1 MSDEIQ
7 EREVARRLFAAEFDD
22 ATLSYSESDE
32 ERAPNYVVTPTGARV
47 NRMFA
52 VGALTEVESV
62 NDDVLRGRIAD
73 PTGAFVTYAG
83 QYQPDAAAFL
93 ERATPP
99 CFVSITGKGRTYQ
112 PEDSDRIFTSVRP
125 ESLNEVDAD
134 TRDRWLVT
142 AAEATLDRLATMATA
157 LELDARGDDLRTEL
171 ESRGVDAAL
180 ANGVALAIDHY
191 RPTEQYLEAVRRLT
205 VQTLELVADER
216 ESVETLDVDPGESG
230 PDELGPLPVVAAAT
244 PASADTD
251 GTHSASVSES
261 APTTH
266 SSPESADTE
275 AESAGGDSSPDGP
288 AASTRDATDA
298 AGTADAASA
307 ASTPDT
313 DAANSDPAPGAV
325 SPAST
330 SDGDREEADATG
342 AGSTTHADDADTA
355 TETQS
360 APSTTETGVTD
371 ASDTSTEATTKPAG
385 TDGPSDLGDV
395 PSGGSDDPTPTDEDG
410 VDDLGDFGTDET
422 PDESEMYELDDDER
436 AEIESEFSTEFATGN
451 EVDDP
456 GEADIDVPDVEDL
469 EAEAAAAADPDAGGA
484 GDSVTDADGS
494 PSPPDPDTA
503 AGTDADEPT
512 GSDPVT
518 DDGGAA
524 AGSDTESTVDAADDA
539 GSESDDTGS
548 ESDGTTDDVDLEA
561 AVVDVMSE
569 FDDGD
574 GAQQEAV
581 VSAVVDEYGVDSDAV
596 ESAIQEAL
604 MGGKCYEPADG
615 RLKAI

>member
-7 EREVARRLFAAEFDD
+7 EREVARRVFAAEFDD

-47 NRMFA
+47 NRLFA
-52 VGALTEVESV
+52 VGALTEVEAV

-93 ERATPP
+93 ERAAPP

-112 PEDSDRIFTSVRP
+112 PEDSERIFTSVRP

-142 AAEATLDRLATMATA
+142 AAEATLDRLATMAAA

-191 RPTEQYLEAVRRLT
+191 RPTEHYLEAVRRLT

-216 ESVETLDVDPGESG
+216 ESVETLDTDPGESG
-230 PDELGPLPVVAAAT
+230 PDELGALPEATAAT
-244 PASADTD
+244 PASADAD
-251 GTHSASVSES
+251 GTQSASAPESGETAQSPPRSTDAEPARSTPASES
-261 APTTH
+261 A
-266 SSPESADTE
+266 
-275 AESAGGDSSPDGP
+275 DGQP
-288 AASTRDATDA
+288 AASDPAREETT
-298 AGTADAASA
+298 ASA
-307 ASTPDT
+307 QD
-313 DAANSDPAPGAV
+313 
-325 SPAST
+325 
-330 SDGDREEADATG
+330 
-342 AGSTTHADDADTA
+342 ADDTETYTSGADTVS
-355 TETQS
+355 ETQS
-360 APSTTETGVTD
+360 APSTKTGVTD
-371 ASDTSTEATTKPAG
+371 ASDTSAEASTEPAG
-385 TDGPSDLGDV
+385 ADSPSDLTDV
-395 PSGGSDDPTPTDEDG
+395 PSSGIDDPDAHTDDDS
-410 VDDLGDFGTDET
+410 VDDLGDFGTAEDGVGDLGTDENNVDDLGDLGT
-422 PDESEMYELDDDER
+422 DENGVDDPETDEAPDEAEMYELDDDER
-436 AEIESEFSTEFATGN
+436 AEIESEFGTEFATGN

-469 EAEAAAAADPDAGGA
+469 EAEAAAAADPDLGVAD
-484 GDSVTDADGS
+484 DSVTGADGS

-503 AGTDADEPT
+503 TGTDADEPA

-518 DDGGAA
+518 DDDGA
-524 AGSDTESTVDAADDA
+524 DTESDVASAADAADDA
-539 GSESDDTGS
+539 GPD
-548 ESDGTTDDVDLEA
+548 SDGATDDIDLET
-561 AVVDVMSE
+561 AVVDVMGE
-569 FDDGD
+569 LDDGD
-574 GAQQEAV
+574 GARQEAV
-581 VSAVVDEYGVDSDAV
+581 VSAIVDEHGVDPDAV

-604 MGGKCYEPADG
+604 MGGKCYEPTDG

>member
-7 EREVARRLFAAEFDD
+7 EREVARRVFAAEFDD

-47 NRMFA
+47 NRLFA

-93 ERATPP
+93 ERAAPP

-112 PEDSDRIFTSVRP
+112 PEDSERIFTSVRP

-142 AAEATLDRLATMATA
+142 AAEATLDRLATIAAA

-191 RPTEQYLEAVRRLT
+191 RPTEHYLEAVRRLT

-216 ESVETLDVDPGESG
+216 ESIETLDTDPGESG
-230 PDELGPLPVVAAAT
+230 PDELGPLPAVAAAT
-244 PASADTD
+244 PASADAEATQSV
-251 GTHSASVSES
+251 SASES
-261 APTTH
+261 APTAH
-266 SSPESADTE
+266 STPTSADTE
-275 AESAGGDSSPDGP
+275 PAGSTPVSESAEGQPSP
-288 AASTRDATDA
+288 
-298 AGTADAASA
+298 
-307 ASTPDT
+307 
-313 DAANSDPAPGAV
+313 SDPAAETAP
-325 SPAST
+325 ST
-330 SDGDREEADATG
+330 QD
-342 AGSTTHADDADTA
+342 ADDAETHLSGADTV

-360 APSTTETGVTD
+360 ASPTTEAGVTD
-371 ASDTSTEATTKPAG
+371 ASATSAEATTEPTDA
-385 TDGPSDLGDV
+385 DGPSDRSDV
-395 PSGGSDDPTPTDEDG
+395 PSSGIDAPDAPTDGDSADDLGDFGTDEDG
-410 VDDLGDFGTDET
+410 VDDLGDFGTDAAA
-422 PDESEMYELDDDER
+422 DESEMYELDDDER
-436 AEIESEFSTEFATGN
+436 AEIESEFGTEFATGN

-469 EAEAAAAADPDAGGA
+469 EAEAAAAADPDTEGV
-484 GDSVTDADGS
+484 GDSVTGADGS
-494 PSPPDPDTA
+494 PSPPDSDA
-503 AGTDADEPT
+503 ATDADEPA
-512 GSDPVT
+512 GADPVT
-518 DDGGAA
+518 DADPPD
-524 AGSDTESTVDAADDA
+524 AGSDTDATDDA
-539 GSESDDTGS
+539 GPDSDAA
-548 ESDGTTDDVDLEA
+548 TDDVDLETA
-561 AVVDVMSE
+561 AVEVMSE
-569 FDDGD
+569 LDDGD
-574 GAQQEAV
+574 GARQEAV
-581 VSAVVDEYGVDSDAV
+581 VSAIVDEHGVNPDAV

>member
-7 EREVARRLFAAEFDD
+7 EREVARRVLAAEFDD

-47 NRMFA
+47 NRLFA

-93 ERATPP
+93 ERAAPP

-112 PEDSDRIFTSVRP
+112 PDDSERIFTSVRP

-191 RPTEQYLEAVRRLT
+191 RPTEHYLEAVRWLT

-216 ESVETLDVDPGESG
+216 ESVETLDIDPGESG
-230 PDELGPLPVVAAAT
+230 PDELGALPEVTAAA
-244 PASADTD
+244 PASADAD
-251 GTHSASVSES
+251 GAQSASESES
-261 APTTH
+261 APTAQSAPT
-266 SSPESADTE
+266 SAGAGPARSTPASESAE
-275 AESAGGDSSPDGP
+275 GQPSASDPSPGET
-288 AASTRDATDA
+288 AAPTQ
-298 AGTADAASA
+298 
-307 ASTPDT
+307 DT
-313 DAANSDPAPGAV
+313 D
-325 SPAST
+325 
-330 SDGDREEADATG
+330 DAE
-342 AGSTTHADDADTA
+342 THINGADTV

-360 APSTTETGVTD
+360 APSTSETGVMD
-371 ASDTSTEATTKPAG
+371 ASDTAAEATTESESAG
-385 TDGPSDLGDV
+385 ADGSSDR
-395 PSGGSDDPTPTDEDG
+395 SGVQSSGTGNLDPPTDEDG
-410 VDDLGDFGTDET
+410 ADDLGDFGTDEDGADDLSDFGT
-422 PDESEMYELDDDER
+422 DEDGADDLGDFGTDEATDELYELDDDER
-436 AEIESEFSTEFATGN
+436 AEIESEFGTEFATGN

-469 EAEAAAAADPDAGGA
+469 EAEAAATVDPGA
-484 GDSVTDADGS
+484 EGTGDSATSADGS
-494 PSPPDPDTA
+494 PSPPDPGTA
-503 AGTDADEPT
+503 AGTDAGEPA
-512 GSDPVT
+512 GADPVT
-518 DDGGAA
+518 EDGGPD
-524 AGSDTESTVDAADDA
+524 AGSDTDAADDA
-539 GSESDDTGS
+539 GP
-548 ESDGTTDDVDLEA
+548 ESDGATDDIDLET
-561 AVVDVMSE
+561 AVIEVMSE
-569 FDDGD
+569 LDDGD
-574 GAQQEAV
+574 GARQEAV
-581 VSAVVDEYGVDSDAV
+581 VSAIVDEHGVDPDAV

>member
-7 EREVARRLFAAEFDD
+7 EREVARRLFAVEFDD

-47 NRMFA
+47 NRLFA

-73 PTGAFVTYAG
+73 STGAFVTYAG

-93 ERATPP
+93 ERAAPP

-142 AAEATLDRLATMATA
+142 AAEATLDRLATMAAA
-157 LELDARGDDLRTEL
+157 LDLDARGDDLRAEL

-180 ANGVALAIDHY
+180 ANGIALAIDHY
-191 RPTEQYLEAVRRLT
+191 RPTEHYLEAVRRLT

-216 ESVETLDVDPGESG
+216 ESVDTLDVDPGESG
-230 PDELGPLPVVAAAT
+230 PDELGPLPEVAAAT
-244 PASADTD
+244 PASADAA
-251 GTHSASVSES
+251 GES
-261 APTTH
+261 A
-266 SSPESADTE
+266 
-275 AESAGGDSSPDGP
+275 AGDAPPDET
-288 AASTRDATDA
+288 ATSTQDATSA
-298 AGTADAASA
+298 VGTADAASA
-307 ASTPDT
+307 ASAPGTGSVE
-313 DAANSDPAPGAV
+313 SDPAPDAA

-330 SDGDREEADATG
+330 SDDRADTNSTG
-342 AGSTTHADDADTA
+342 AGGTTHAEDVDTA
-355 TETQS
+355 AETQS
-360 APSTTETGVTD
+360 APSTTESGATGSDDVPADATTELTDTD
-371 ASDTSTEATTKPAG
+371 A
-385 TDGPSDLGDV
+385 L
-395 PSGGSDDPTPTDEDG
+395 SGGSDDPADDGG
-410 VDDLGDFGTDET
+410 VDDLGDFGAGDA
-422 PDESEMYELDDDER
+422 PDESDMYELDDDER
-436 AEIESEFSTEFATGN
+436 AEIESEFGTEFATGN

-469 EAEAAAAADPDAGGA
+469 EAEAAAAADPDAGA
-484 GDSVTDADGS
+484 
-494 PSPPDPDTA
+494 
-503 AGTDADEPT
+503 
-512 GSDPVT
+512 DPVT
-518 DDGGAA
+518 GDGLPPS
-524 AGSDTESTVDAADDA
+524 SDPETGELA
-539 GSESDDTGS
+539 GSEPVDSEVDS
-548 ESDGTTDDVDLEA
+548 ESNTESAADTVDDPGPASDGATDDESGGTADDVDLEA
-561 AVVDVMSE
+561 AVVDAMNE
-569 FDDGD
+569 LDDGD
-574 GAQQEAV
+574 GAEQDAV
-581 VSAVVDEYGVDSDAV
+581 VSAVVNEHGVDPDAV